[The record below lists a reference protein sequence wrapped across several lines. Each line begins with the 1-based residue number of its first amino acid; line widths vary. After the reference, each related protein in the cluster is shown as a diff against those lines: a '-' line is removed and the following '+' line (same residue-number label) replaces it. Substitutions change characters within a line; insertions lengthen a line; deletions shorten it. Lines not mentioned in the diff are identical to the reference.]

1 VKAGNQGGKAIML
14 WRAFVIVLGVASLSL
29 GAAARA
35 ESIHLSH
42 FGEVMQSIPWA
53 VALEQKLFEKNGADV
68 TDVISSQGGG
78 TTIRN
83 MLAGGLGFGAS
94 AAGAA
99 ITAIQS
105 GLPVKI
111 VGVDNDSLADILWV
125 VPKTSSLNT
134 IKDIKGKKFGTTTPG
149 ALTYVLGE
157 LLLKK
162 NGLSYGDVTPVPV
175 GTGAGLAALDS
186 GAVDTTY
193 EYEPLFSRDEG
204 KYRVLA
210 RVADIVP
217 RVAILLMVAS
227 QDMID
232 KQPDKLRAILLTHK
246 QAVDYVYAH
255 PKEAADVAAK
265 RMVGVDQGVVERAV
279 ARLAPEK
286 YWSQGGFDPE
296 AVSQLQQL
304 LQATGEVKG
313 PIDFKA
319 ITDQRFLPAGVQHLN

>member
-1 VKAGNQGGKAIML
+1 MLGRVFLAIAAL
-14 WRAFVIVLGVASLSL
+14 LSL
-29 GAAARA
+29 GATARA

-53 VALEQKLFEKNGADV
+53 VALEQKLFQKNGADV
-68 TDVISSQGGG
+68 TDVISSQGGV

-94 AAGAA
+94 AGGATV
-99 ITAIQS
+99 TAIQS

-125 VPKTSSLNT
+125 VPNASPLKTMQ
-134 IKDIKGKKFGTTTPG
+134 DVKGKKFGTTTPG

-157 LLLKK
+157 LLLKS
-162 NGLSYGDVTPVPV
+162 NGLDYKALTPVPV

-204 KYRVLA
+204 KYRVLG
-210 RVADIVP
+210 RVADIMP
-217 RVAILLMVAS
+217 RVAILLLVAT

-232 KQPDKLRAILLTHK
+232 KHPDQLRAILATHK
-246 QAVDYVYAH
+246 EAVDYVYAH
-255 PKEAADVAAK
+255 PKEAAELASK
-265 RMVGVDQGVVERAV
+265 RMVGVNQAVVERAV
-279 ARLAPEK
+279 ARLAQDR
-286 YWSQGGFDPE
+286 YWSEGGFDPK
-296 AVSQLQQL
+296 AMDALQQV

-313 PIDFKA
+313 AVDFKA
-319 ITDQRFLPAGVQHLN
+319 ITDQRFLPAGVPRLQ

>member
-1 VKAGNQGGKAIML
+1 ML
-14 WRAFVIVLGVASLSL
+14 CRIFVTVLGLVLL
-29 GAAARA
+29 GAPARA

-53 VALEQKLFEKNGADV
+53 VALEQELFQKNGVDV

-94 AAGAA
+94 AAGATV
-99 ITAIQS
+99 TAIKS
-105 GLPVKI
+105 GLPVRI

-125 VPKTSSLNT
+125 VPKTSSLKT
-134 IKDIKGKKFGTTTPG
+134 IHDVKGKKFGTTTPG

-162 NGLSYGDVTPVPV
+162 NGLSYGDVTPVPL

-193 EYEPLFSRDEG
+193 EYEPLFSRDEA

-210 RVADIVP
+210 RVSDIVP
-217 RVAILLMVAS
+217 RVAILLLVAT

-232 KQPDKLRAILLTHK
+232 KQPDKLRAIMLTHK

-265 RMVGVDQGVVERAV
+265 RMVGVTPAVVERAV
-279 ARLAPEK
+279 AHLAKAK
-286 YWSQGGFDPE
+286 YWSEGGFDPV
-296 AVSQLQQL
+296 AIGQLQQV
-304 LQATGEVKG
+304 LQLTGETKG
-313 PIDFKA
+313 PTDFKA
-319 ITDQRFLPAGVQHLN
+319 ITDQRFLPPGVPRLD

>member
-1 VKAGNQGGKAIML
+1 ML
-14 WRAFVIVLGVASLSL
+14 GRVLLATVAFLSL
-29 GAAARA
+29 GATARA
-35 ESIHLSH
+35 ASIHLSH

-53 VALEQKLFEKNGADV
+53 VALEQKLFEKNGVDV
-68 TDVISSQGGG
+68 TSVISSQGGG

-94 AAGAA
+94 AGGAA
-99 ITAIQS
+99 VTAIQS

-125 VPKTSSLNT
+125 VPNASPLKT
-134 IKDIKGKKFGTTTPG
+134 IEDVKGKKFGTTTPG

-162 NGLSYGDVTPVPV
+162 NGLDYGAVTPVPL

-204 KYRVLA
+204 KYRVLG
-210 RVADIVP
+210 RVADIMP
-217 RVAILLMVAS
+217 RVAILLLVAT

-232 KQPDKLRAILLTHK
+232 KHPDQLRAIMLTHK
-246 QAVDYVYAH
+246 QAVDYVYEH
-255 PKEAADVAAK
+255 PKEAAELASK
-265 RMVGVDQGVVERAV
+265 RMVGVNQAVVERAV
-279 ARLAPEK
+279 ARLTK
-286 YWSQGGFDPE
+286 DRYWSEGGFDPK
-296 AVSQLQQL
+296 AVDALQQV
-304 LQATGEVKG
+304 LQMTGEVKG
-313 PIDFKA
+313 PVDFKA
-319 ITDQRFLPAGVQHLN
+319 ITDQRFLPAGVPRLQ

>member
-1 VKAGNQGGKAIML
+1 MLGRVVLAIFAL
-14 WRAFVIVLGVASLSL
+14 LSLSA
-29 GAAARA
+29 GARA

-53 VALEQKLFEKNGADV
+53 VALEQKLFQKNGVDV
-68 TDVISSQGGG
+68 TSVISSQGGG

-94 AAGAA
+94 AAGATV
-99 ITAIQS
+99 TAIQS
-105 GLPVKI
+105 GGLPVKI

-125 VPKTSSLNT
+125 VPKTSPLKT
-134 IKDIKGKKFGTTTPG
+134 IKDVKGKKFGTTTPG

-157 LLLKK
+157 LLLKQ
-162 NGLSYGDVTPVPV
+162 NGLDYKSLTPVPL

-193 EYEPLFSRDEG
+193 EYEPLFSRDEA

-210 RVADIVP
+210 RVSDIMP
-217 RVAILLMVAS
+217 RVAILLLVAT

-232 KQPDKLRAILLTHK
+232 KHPDQLRAIMLTHK

-255 PKEAADVAAK
+255 PQEAADTAAK
-265 RMVGVDQGVVERAV
+265 RMIGVDKAVVERAV
-279 ARLAPEK
+279 ARLAK
-286 YWSQGGFDPE
+286 VRYWSEGGFDPK
-296 AVSQLQQL
+296 AMDALQKL
-304 LQATGEVKG
+304 LQLTGETKG
-313 PIDFKA
+313 PVDFKA
-319 ITDQRFLPAGVQHLN
+319 ITDQRFLPTGVPRLQ

>member
-1 VKAGNQGGKAIML
+1 MLGRVLLAI
-14 WRAFVIVLGVASLSL
+14 VALLSLSA
-29 GAAARA
+29 GARA

-53 VALEQKLFEKNGADV
+53 VALEQKLFQKNGADV

-94 AAGAA
+94 AGGATV
-99 ITAIQS
+99 TAIQS

-125 VPKTSSLNT
+125 VPAASPLKT
-134 IKDIKGKKFGTTTPG
+134 IKDAKGKKFGTTTPG
-149 ALTYVLGE
+149 ALTYILGE
-157 LLLKK
+157 LLLKQ
-162 NGLSYGDVTPVPV
+162 NGLDYKAVTPVPV

-204 KYRVLA
+204 KYRVLG
-210 RVADIVP
+210 RVADIMP
-217 RVAILLMVAS
+217 RVAILLLVAT

-232 KQPDKLRAILLTHK
+232 KHPDQLRAIMATHK
-246 QAVDYVYAH
+246 EAVDYIYAH
-255 PKEAADVAAK
+255 PKEAADLASK
-265 RMVGVDQGVVERAV
+265 RMVGVNQAVVERAV
-279 ARLAPEK
+279 ARLMK
-286 YWSQGGFDPE
+286 DRYWSEGGFDPK
-296 AVSQLQQL
+296 AMDALQQV
-304 LQATGEVKG
+304 LQMTGEVKG
-313 PIDFKA
+313 AVDFKA
-319 ITDQRFLPAGVQHLN
+319 ITDQRFLPAGVPRLP

>member
-1 VKAGNQGGKAIML
+1 ML
-14 WRAFVIVLGVASLSL
+14 CRAVFGSLFLLSL
-29 GAAARA
+29 GQGASA

-53 VALEQKLFEKNGADV
+53 VALDQKLFQKNGADV

-99 ITAIQS
+99 VTAIEA

-125 VPKTSSLNT
+125 VPKASPLKT
-134 IKDIKGKKFGTTTPG
+134 IKDLRGKSFGTTTPG
-149 ALTYVLGE
+149 ALTYVLGQ
-157 LLLKK
+157 LLLNKY
-162 NGLSYGDVTPVPV
+162 GLDYSAVTPVPV
-175 GTGAGLAALDS
+175 GTGAGLAALDH
-186 GAVDTTY
+186 GAVDATY

-204 KYRVLA
+204 KYRVLG
-210 RVADIVP
+210 RVADIMP
-217 RVAILLMVAS
+217 RVAIILLVAT
-227 QDMID
+227 QDMIE
-232 KQPDKLRAILLTHK
+232 KQPDKLRAIMLAHK

-255 PKEAADVAAK
+255 PKDAADLAAK
-265 RMVGVDQGVVERAV
+265 RMVGVDRPVIERAV
-279 ARLAPEK
+279 ARLVGHR
-286 YWSQGGFDPE
+286 YWSEGGFDPK
-296 AVSQLQQL
+296 AMNALQQL
-304 LQATGEVKG
+304 LNLTGEVKG

-319 ITDQRFLPAGVQHLN
+319 MTDQRFLPAGVPRLT